1 MEIMEVQKKTMVFR
15 VNRNKKR
22 KNFQEN
28 FLKIEKTIDIY
39 LKYDKVL

>member
-1 MEIMEVQKKTMVFR
+1 VQKKTMVFR

-28 FLKIEKTIDIY
+28 FLKNQKTIDIY

>member
-1 MEIMEVQKKTMVFR
+1 VQKKTMVFR

>member
-1 MEIMEVQKKTMVFR
+1 MEIIEVQEKTMVFR

-28 FLKIEKTIDIY
+28 FLKTEKTIDIY

>member
-1 MEIMEVQKKTMVFR
+1 MQKKTMVFR

>member
-1 MEIMEVQKKTMVFR
+1 MVFR

>member
-1 MEIMEVQKKTMVFR
+1 MEVQKKTMVFR

>member
-1 MEIMEVQKKTMVFR
+1 MVFR

-28 FLKIEKTIDIY
+28 FLKTEKTIDIY

>member
-1 MEIMEVQKKTMVFR
+1 MQKKTMVFR

-28 FLKIEKTIDIY
+28 FLKNQKTIDIY